1 MRLNVQDTLCGC
13 SCACNCSHIRNLCL
27 DGSLSEVTV
36 VVGTFLTARRID
48 YQVYRAICYKVIDVW
63 SALLELFDFLSF
75 YSGSRNYGICSA
87 CSKDLETSFLEEL
100 SDLDNLILVLSVY
113 RDQDSSA
120 CRKESLCSLL
130 SLVECLSVV
139 G

>member
-1 MRLNVQDTLCGC
+1 M
-13 SCACNCSHIRNLCL
+13 
-27 DGSLSEVTV
+27 
-36 VVGTFLTARRID
+36 GTFLAAWRID

-75 YSGSRNYGICSA
+75 NSGSRNYGISSA
-87 CSKDLETSFLEEL
+87 CSKNLETSFFEEL

-130 SLVECLSVV
+130 SLIECLSVV

>member
-100 SDLDNLILVLSVY
+100 SVL
-113 RDQDSSA
+113 
-120 CRKESLCSLL
+120 
-130 SLVECLSVV
+130 
-139 G
+139 